1 MTPEKEER
9 CASDVNLY
17 WSPIDFSKQTQ
28 GKLSRGMVNTKTELS
43 QNIQKKE
50 KIQFNLIACIF
61 RLELWLFVIWA
72 KELRCLL

>member
-28 GKLSRGMVNTKTELS
+28 GKLSRGMVNTK
-43 QNIQKKE
+43 QGYQKLFIRE
-50 KIQFNLIACIF
+50 KKINLIF
-61 RLELWLFVIWA
+61 MLSLDWNWLLKREILILFYDS
-72 KELRCLL
+72 L